1 MSQPMKFQVTKTVF
15 LQKFIELFGRRVRM
29 HDMTAP
35 VGKEESLL
43 MPFLTEQGFFTVL
56 LFFQFLQNVT
66 KSLWNCYLTNAADR
80 LWKFDFRLLLGK
92 LDNASADIHS
102 PFFKINILPLQT
114 GDLAT
119 SGTRINSGGNNGVNM
134 DGFKLSHFENF
145 GNLFVAES
153 LNLRSYDFG
162 YLQAA

>member
-1 MSQPMKFQVTKTVF
+1 MK
-15 LQKFIELFGRRVRM
+15 ELFTDITLRNGEVKKIKVELE
-29 HDMTAP
+29 DELAEWLVTQP
-35 VGKEESLL
+35 EE
-43 MPFLTEQGFFTVL
+43 V
-56 LFFQFLQNVT
+56 
-66 KSLWNCYLTNAADR
+66 
-80 LWKFDFRLLLGK
+80 
-92 LDNASADIHS
+92 HS

-134 DGFKLSHFENF
+134 DRFKLSHFENF

-162 YLQAA
+162 YLQAAGVSRIGIDIFLLPCHCHDGLKNG